1 MLEKYKKTIVPKLP
15 VIKRSDVRAVADR
28 LK

>member
-15 VIKRSDVRAVADR
+15 VIKRSDVRSIADK